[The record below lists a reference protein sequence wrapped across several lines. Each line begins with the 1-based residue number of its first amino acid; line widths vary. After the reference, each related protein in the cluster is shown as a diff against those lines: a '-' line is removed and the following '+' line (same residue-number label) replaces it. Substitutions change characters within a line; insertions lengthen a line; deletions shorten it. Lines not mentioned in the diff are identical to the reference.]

1 MTTPEGYD
9 VLAIASSAGGVT
21 ALGTVLAALPK
32 SFPAPVLAVQHL
44 DPRHETIIADVLGR
58 RTALPVKLAEDAE
71 QMQDG
76 AVFVAPPN
84 RHLLVG
90 PDRRLSLTETQ
101 LVHFVRPSA
110 DLMFESLAGYHGPG
124 VVAVILTGSGEDGA
138 MGVQAVKSRGGTVIV
153 QDPDEAEFSGMPT
166 AALSTNA
173 ADFVLS
179 LDEIGPVISRLFL
192 ERFGSE

>member
-1 MTTPEGYD
+1 
-9 VLAIASSAGGVT
+9 
-21 ALGTVLAALPK
+21 
-32 SFPAPVLAVQHL
+32 
-44 DPRHETIIADVLGR
+44 
-58 RTALPVKLAEDAE
+58 
-71 QMQDG
+71 
-76 AVFVAPPN
+76 
-84 RHLLVG
+84 
-90 PDRRLSLTETQ
+90 
-101 LVHFVRPSA
+101 
-110 DLMFESLAGYHGPG
+110 MFESLAGYHGAG